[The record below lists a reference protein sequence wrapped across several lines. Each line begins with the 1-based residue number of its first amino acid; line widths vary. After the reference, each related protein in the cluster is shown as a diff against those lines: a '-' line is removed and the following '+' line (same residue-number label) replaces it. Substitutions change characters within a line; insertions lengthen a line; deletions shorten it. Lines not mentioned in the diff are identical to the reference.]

1 MLELAKLSCDLGPK
15 GDIIRAVVSTNTVAV
30 IVTNSTDRT

>member
-1 MLELAKLSCDLGPK
+1 MLEPAKLSCDLGPK
-15 GDIIRAVVSTNTVAV
+15 SGIIRAVVSTNTVAV